1 MENYSGSPDE
11 ANKTYIQFLKLWRS
25 NNSDS
30 KFSCICGSVWPKS
43 NFRRCSCYVKSLQ
56 QEIVEGSVN
65 MEYYGL
71 QTPCAFRMY
80 KVCLYIWMIQCI
92 HTASSGA
99 PLLLVAQSKDG
110 SSALA
115 ILGDEELINGR
126 SVFLTTMTIRVK
138 ITGHR
143 YNI

>member
-1 MENYSGSPDE
+1 M
-11 ANKTYIQFLKLWRS
+11 
-25 NNSDS
+25 DS
-30 KFSCICGSVWPKS
+30 KHLVHFVCTK
-43 NFRRCSCYVKSLQ
+43 YVCTF
-56 QEIVEGSVN
+56 
-65 MEYYGL
+65 GL
-71 QTPCAFRMY
+71 RH
-80 KVCLYIWMIQCI
+80 CI
-92 HTASSGA
+92 HTMSSGA